1 MTGEQPTAGYRRPPA
16 AGTRA
21 GSALLTGAIS
31 AGLGLA
37 AGVAALVVVGAV
49 TILVMWVTGHSL
61 DTLALGNITDP
72 NLYPVTAGG
81 KPPIPAWVI
90 TAVLFVSVLAGIAMA
105 VVGGARFGH
114 GTVGDGMSG
123 VEVLHRDGTVPGR
136 GLVLVR
142 HAIPVATVVVVGTV
156 VSWPLALL
164 VLLVLTL
171 PVLLPDRRSLVDR
184 VLGLQPTI
192 EVVKLGRPM
201 VLPPRSD

>member
-1 MTGEQPTAGYRRPPA
+1 M
-16 AGTRA
+16 
-21 GSALLTGAIS
+21 GSALLTGALS
-31 AGLGLA
+31 AGLGLV

-72 NLYPVTAGG
+72 TVYPITADG

-90 TAVLFVSVLAGIAMA
+90 TGVLAVSVLAAMVMA
-105 VVGGARFGH
+105 VLGGARFGH

-123 VEVLHRDGTVPGR
+123 VEVCHLDGTVPGR
-136 GLVLVR
+136 GLLLVR
-142 HAIPVATVVVVGTV
+142 HAIPVATVVVVGALL
-156 VSWPLALL
+156 SWPVALLALL
-164 VLLVLTL
+164 AMTL
-171 PVLLPDRRSLVDR
+171 PSLLPDRRSLVDR
-184 VLGLQPTI
+184 LLGLQPTI